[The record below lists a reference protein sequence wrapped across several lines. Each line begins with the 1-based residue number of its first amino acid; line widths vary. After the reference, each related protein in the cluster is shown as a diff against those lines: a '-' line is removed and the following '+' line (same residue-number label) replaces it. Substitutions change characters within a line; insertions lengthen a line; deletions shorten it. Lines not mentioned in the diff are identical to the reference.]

1 MANQKTFNL
10 ACVFSL
16 RNKVTRKSLFSYLK
30 NCRLVQRRTASELAN
45 DKTPTSATEKETQT
59 SNINNLQTGP
69 SFQDF
74 LANASFSSPSKNIED
89 TSEIGTTPSYIDVLS
104 LHGQNRKGMSST
116 RCNPNIRDEF
126 LHLGILGP
134 LLCYVLFETFDHNL
148 RTLKY

>member
-1 MANQKTFNL
+1 MIEPENNLKMANQKTFNL
-10 ACVFSL
+10 AHVFSL
-16 RNKVTRKSLFSYLK
+16 RNKITRKSLFSYLK
-30 NCRLVQRRTASELAN
+30 SCRLVQRRTASELAN

-74 LANASFSSPSKNIED
+74 LANVSFSSPIASKNIED

-116 RCNPNIRDEF
+116 RCS
-126 LHLGILGP
+126 L
-134 LLCYVLFETFDHNL
+134 
-148 RTLKY
+148 

>member
-16 RNKVTRKSLFSYLK
+16 KNKVTRKSLFSYLK
-30 NCRLVQRRTASELAN
+30 SCRLVQRRTASELAN

-59 SNINNLQTGP
+59 SNINKTSNNLQNGP

-74 LANASFSSPSKNIED
+74 LANISFSSPSKNIED

-116 RCNPNIRDEF
+116 RCNPNSRDEF
-126 LHLGILGP
+126 
-134 LLCYVLFETFDHNL
+134 
-148 RTLKY
+148 

>member
-16 RNKVTRKSLFSYLK
+16 KNKVTRKSLFSYLK
-30 NCRLVQRRTASELAN
+30 SCRLVQRRTASELAN

-59 SNINNLQTGP
+59 SNINKTSNNLQNGP

-74 LANASFSSPSKNIED
+74 LANISFSSPSKNIED

-126 LHLGILGP
+126 
-134 LLCYVLFETFDHNL
+134 
-148 RTLKY
+148 